1 VNSVAKI
8 MEVVLL
14 LIRIFLFAVFALAGI
29 GKLLDLKGAEKAV
42 KEFGVPD
49 DFARALAIALPI
61 AEILIAILL
70 LPVSTA
76 WLGAIGAVLLLAVFI
91 GGMIWQMAQGNAP
104 DCHCFGAIH
113 SEPVSKKSLIRNI
126 IFAILAF
133 FLVAQGAEKQGLS
146 LADLTGEMAI
156 QLILGLATI
165 GLLGTVVFYLKKI
178 SEQQTQIMRRIEII
192 ELVSHEGGAREVER
206 ADAGN
211 PQEDGLPIGSP
222 VPDFAL
228 PDLNGGEVS
237 FENLLSNAKP
247 LLFFFVSP
255 TCNPC
260 QALLPEIEAWQDE
273 LKDRVEFIFMSNGKA
288 ADNAEKFGGK
298 NFKQILLQNERE
310 VAELFRSKWT
320 PTAILVNRDGMIA
333 SHSAAGDAA
342 IRELIEKIKE
352 ENSEKPL
359 DFVANGD
366 APLIKIGESVPEISL
381 RDLDGKEIT
390 AKDFQG
396 KKTLVTFWSTT
407 CPHCIMMIRELQE
420 WDREK
425 GADEPNLLVF
435 SEGDVE
441 DHKEIGLK
449 SPIVLDKGFKTAE
462 KFGMYGTPSAVLIN
476 EHGKIASETAI
487 GAANIW
493 ALIGKRK

>member
-1 VNSVAKI
+1 

-14 LIRIFLFAVFALAGI
+14 LIRIFLFAVFAAAGI
-29 GKLLDLKGAEKAV
+29 GKLLDLKGAEKAFG
-42 KEFGVPD
+42 EFGVPD
-49 DFARALAIALPI
+49 DLAKPLAIALPI
-61 AEILIAILL
+61 AELLIAVLFLL
-70 LPVSTA
+70 TKTS

-91 GGMIWQMAQGNAP
+91 GGMIWQMAQGKAP

-126 IFAILAF
+126 IFATLAF
-133 FLVAQGAEKQGLS
+133 FLVANGSAVQGLS
-146 LADLTGEMAI
+146 LTDLTGEMAL

-165 GLLGTVVFYLKKI
+165 GLLGAVVFYLKKI

-192 ELVSHEGGAREVER
+192 ELVAHEGGEREVER
-206 ADAGN
+206 AGAGN
-211 PQEDGLPIGSP
+211 PQDGLPIGAP
-222 VPDFAL
+222 VPDFSL
-228 PDLNGGEVS
+228 PDLKGGEVS
-237 FENLLSNAKP
+237 FEALLSKAKP
-247 LLFFFVSP
+247 VLFFFVSP

-273 LKDRVEFIFMSNGKA
+273 LKDKVEMVFMSSGKA
-288 ADNAEKFGGK
+288 AENAEKFGGK

-320 PTAILVNRDGMIA
+320 PTAILVNRHGMIA

-342 IRELIEKIKE
+342 IRGLIEKIKA

-359 DFVANGD
+359 EFVANGD
-366 APLIKIGESVPEISL
+366 ASALKIGENVPEL
-381 RDLDGKEIT
+381 LLKDLDGKEIT
-390 AKDFQG
+390 AKSFQG

-407 CPHCIMMIRELQE
+407 CPHCITMIRDLQE

-435 SEGDVE
+435 SEGDE
-441 DHKEIGLK
+441 EMHRDIGLK
-449 SPIVLDKGFKTAE
+449 SPIVLDEGYKTAE

-487 GAANIW
+487 GASNIW